1 MRDIVENSENYGI
14 NSEVLSL
21 VTDAFL
27 QILFRKNP
35 ENSGVTEQKCDQMSI
50 KVKLVI
56 APENINEE
64 DVIEEVEK
72 EDEEG
77 NIQKV

>member
-1 MRDIVENSENYGI
+1 
-14 NSEVLSL
+14 
-21 VTDAFL
+21 
-27 QILFRKNP
+27 
-35 ENSGVTEQKCDQMSI
+35 MSI